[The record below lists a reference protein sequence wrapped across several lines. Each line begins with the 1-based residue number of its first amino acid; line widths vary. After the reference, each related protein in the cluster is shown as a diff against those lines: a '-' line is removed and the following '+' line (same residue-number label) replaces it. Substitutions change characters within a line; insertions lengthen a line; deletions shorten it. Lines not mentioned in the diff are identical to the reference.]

1 MMIYGIFMFL
11 IILYV
16 LFFGGGSHMQLREL
30 LLQTFWGFSKKE
42 KKETLWIGTTI
53 FHTKS
58 INIGGVK
65 PPKLLFY
72 PLNPQKQVPIGLL
85 YLKIFATQLKWGCTN
100 TTPLQQLLAFFYYF
114 FLFTFPFLFF
124 SLAASL
130 SCQLFFSLSSLS
142 QSSVY
147 IILLSYVKIKTGMQG
162 KL

>member
-100 TTPLQQLLAFFYYF
+100 TTPLQQLLAFFIIF
-114 FLFTFPFLFF
+114 FF
-124 SLAASL
+124 SHSPFSFSHWLP
-130 SCQLFFSLSSLS
+130 LFLVNFSSLSSLP

-147 IILLSYVKIKTGMQG
+147 IILLSYVKIKTGIQG